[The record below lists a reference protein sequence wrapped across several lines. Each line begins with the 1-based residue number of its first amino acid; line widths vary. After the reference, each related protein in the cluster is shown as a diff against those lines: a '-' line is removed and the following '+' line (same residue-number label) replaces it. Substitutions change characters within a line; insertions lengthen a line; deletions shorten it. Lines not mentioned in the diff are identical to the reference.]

1 MTKDEL
7 IYSLNYNM
15 EEIVKYKNN
24 IKDKDRY
31 EFLLIE
37 IDEVINKINRVKHN
51 YKKSTLL
58 HLKNASSELLD
69 RCMTIK

>member
-15 EEIVKYKNN
+15 EEIVKHKNN

-58 HLKNASSELLD
+58 HLKNTSSELLD